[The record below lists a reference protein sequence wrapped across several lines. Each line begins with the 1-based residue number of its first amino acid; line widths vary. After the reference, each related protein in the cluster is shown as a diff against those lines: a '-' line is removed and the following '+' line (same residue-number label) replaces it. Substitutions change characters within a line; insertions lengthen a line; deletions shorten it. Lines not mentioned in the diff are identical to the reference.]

1 MLVRKG
7 GDRKKEWNG
16 MEWNGMEWNG
26 MEWNG
31 IVQLKGTY
39 SDHLMELP
47 DHFRADQKLKQGI
60 KGVVQRSLKH

>member
-1 MLVRKG
+1 
-7 GDRKKEWNG
+7 